1 MGRFMAGVV
10 SALLLTAAGL
20 FWWQAEAEQDGQPLI
35 ARGGA
40 RAQTPAVPSAGDPNA
55 KGAPPPAL
63 PQADPRTRE
72 QKRFDRYDKDRN
84 GIITRPEMMASRT
97 AAFRKLDKDG
107 NNLLSFEEWAARTSS
122 RFITA
127 DMSKDGKLTP
137 AEFASTAPK
146 RAKSKTAQPQLC
158 KCEED

>member
-1 MGRFMAGVV
+1 MAGVV

-20 FWWQAEAEQDGQPLI
+20 FWWQAEAGQDAQPLI

-40 RAQTPAVPSAGDPNA
+40 RAQTPSLPGVGDPNA
-55 KGAPPPAL
+55 KGAPPPAI

-84 GIITRPEMMASRT
+84 GIITRTEMMASRT

-107 NNLLSFEEWAARTSS
+107 NNLLSFEEWAARTSD
-122 RFITA
+122 RFATA
-127 DMSKDGKLTP
+127 DVSKDGKLTP
-137 AEFASTAPK
+137 AEFATTAPK
-146 RAKSKTAQPQLC
+146 RSSSKPSQPPVC
-158 KCEED
+158 KCEDD